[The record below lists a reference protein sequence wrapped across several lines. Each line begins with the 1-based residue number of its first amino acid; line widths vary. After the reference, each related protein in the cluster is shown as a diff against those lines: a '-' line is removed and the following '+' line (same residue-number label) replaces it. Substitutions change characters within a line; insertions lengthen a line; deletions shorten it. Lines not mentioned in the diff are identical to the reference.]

1 MKPYSKKYLALALA
15 GVLVTSMPASI
26 FASSGDLLKE
36 AQNEEYY
43 NSKKDK
49 DDDDEK
55 TTEADRNR
63 SRVRDTRKTLEKG
76 KRYDIEDIIDLPS
89 GARVVEGETS
99 FKYNETGKQ
108 TEYVTVK
115 FKDGSK
121 KEITLTFD
129 VEKKSGRYDDVDI
142 SNVKYNGGEITGKTE
157 PYADIYIERS
167 RKDDRHIGEA
177 DRNGRFSIKYDISKD
192 EIVYVYAE
200 KDGDK
205 SKRVKIAGE
214 EDDYIKGSEVEANGL
229 SIMGKTLTGFIRNH
243 PYENIKVYY
252 DGELYGTFRTDKNSY
267 FSVKLRDDIS
277 KSDFDDLKF
286 YKDKKT
292 AENDKLTITEAK
304 EGQKLVKG
312 KANAKDT
319 ITVYDAS
326 NRKLGSIEVNNSG
339 VFTVFLDRELIA
351 GETIK
356 VEAKTDDDDVEKL
369 DYKVTKKAIQDE
381 RVISYIEGYPDETF
395 KPQNNVTRAEAAQM
409 FATLINGGSGF
420 GFGDK
425 TKFSDAND
433 EWYSAAVNY
442 VVEKKLISGYPNGT
456 FKPNESITRA
466 EFAQMISGY
475 IKTEKTN
482 KSDFND
488 IKDHWAKDAI
498 DKLNGNKNVS
508 GYPDGTF
515 KPNEKITRAEAVTI
529 LNSVFDR
536 NTNKDSLK
544 DINVSSLTKF
554 SDVKEDFWA
563 YYNIL
568 DASNAHNRE
577 RANSNSEV
585 DVWVEK

>member
-63 SRVRDTRKTLEKG
+63 SRVRDTRKILEKG

-121 KEITLTFD
+121 KEIKLTFD

-142 SNVKYNGGEITGKTE
+142 SNVKYNGREITGKTE

-488 IKDHWAKDAI
+488 VKDHWAKDAI

>member
-121 KEITLTFD
+121 KEIKLTFD

-142 SNVKYNGGEITGKTE
+142 SNVKYNGREITGKTE

-488 IKDHWAKDAI
+488 VKDHWAKDAI

-568 DASNAHNRE
+568 DASNVHNRE

>member
-36 AQNEEYY
+36 AQNEKYY
-43 NSKKDK
+43 NSKNDK

-76 KRYDIEDIIDLPS
+76 KRYDIEDIIDFPS

-142 SNVKYNGGEITGKTE
+142 SNVKYNGREITGKTE

>member
-1 MKPYSKKYLALALA
+1 A

-26 FASSGDLLKE
+26 FASSGDLLKD
-36 AQNEEYY
+36 AKNEEYY

-488 IKDHWAKDAI
+488 VKDHWAKDAI

>member
-36 AQNEEYY
+36 AQNEKYY

-76 KRYDIEDIIDLPS
+76 KRYDIEDIIDFPS

-142 SNVKYNGGEITGKTE
+142 SNVKYNGREITGKTE

-488 IKDHWAKDAI
+488 VKDHWAKDAI

>member
-36 AQNEEYY
+36 AQNETYY
-43 NSKKDK
+43 ESKKDK

-99 FKYNETGKQ
+99 FKYNEIGKQ

-488 IKDHWAKDAI
+488 VKDHWAKDAI

>member
-121 KEITLTFD
+121 KEIKLTFD

-142 SNVKYNGGEITGKTE
+142 SNVKYNGREITGKTE

-488 IKDHWAKDAI
+488 VKDHWAKDAI

>member
-26 FASSGDLLKE
+26 FASSGDLLKD
-36 AQNEEYY
+36 AKNEEYY

-369 DYKVTKKAIQDE
+369 DYKVAKKAIQDE

-488 IKDHWAKDAI
+488 VKDHWAKDAI

>member
-577 RANSNSEV
+577 RASSNSEV

>member
-36 AQNEEYY
+36 AQNEKYY
-43 NSKKDK
+43 NSKNDK

-142 SNVKYNGGEITGKTE
+142 SNVKYNGREITGKTE

-488 IKDHWAKDAI
+488 VKDHWAKDAI

>member
-36 AQNEEYY
+36 AQNEKYY
-43 NSKKDK
+43 NSKNDK

-142 SNVKYNGGEITGKTE
+142 SNVKYNGREITGKTE

-488 IKDHWAKDAI
+488 VKDHWAKDAI

-577 RANSNSEV
+577 RANSNSEI
-585 DVWVEK
+585 

>member
-36 AQNEEYY
+36 AQNEKYY
-43 NSKKDK
+43 NSKNDK

-121 KEITLTFD
+121 KEIKLTFD

-142 SNVKYNGGEITGKTE
+142 SNVKYNGREITGKTE

>member
-229 SIMGKTLTGFIRNH
+229 SIMGKNLTGFIRNN

-488 IKDHWAKDAI
+488 VKDHWAKDAI

>member
-36 AQNEEYY
+36 AQNETYY
-43 NSKKDK
+43 NSKNDK

-76 KRYDIEDIIDLPS
+76 KRYDIEDIIDFPS

-142 SNVKYNGGEITGKTE
+142 SNVKYNGREITGKTE

>member
-26 FASSGDLLKE
+26 FASSGDLLKD
-36 AQNEEYY
+36 AQNETYY

-488 IKDHWAKDAI
+488 VKDHWAKDAI

>member
-243 PYENIKVYY
+243 PCENIKVYY

-267 FSVKLRDDIS
+267 FSVKLRDYIS

-488 IKDHWAKDAI
+488 VKDHWAKDAI

>member
-488 IKDHWAKDAI
+488 VKDHWAKDAI

-577 RANSNSEV
+577 RANSNSEIGRAHV
-585 DVWVEK
+585 

>member
-36 AQNEEYY
+36 AQNETYY

-121 KEITLTFD
+121 KEIKLTFD

-142 SNVKYNGGEITGKTE
+142 SDVKYNGREITGKTE

-482 KSDFND
+482 KYDFND
-488 IKDHWAKDAI
+488 VKDHWAKDAI

>member
-76 KRYDIEDIIDLPS
+76 KRYDIEDIIDFPS

-142 SNVKYNGGEITGKTE
+142 SNVKYNGREITGKTE

>member
-142 SNVKYNGGEITGKTE
+142 SNVKYNGREITGKTE

-488 IKDHWAKDAI
+488 VKDHWAKDAI

>member
-36 AQNEEYY
+36 AQNEKYY
-43 NSKKDK
+43 NSKNDK

-76 KRYDIEDIIDLPS
+76 KRYDIEDIIDFPS

-142 SNVKYNGGEITGKTE
+142 SNVKYNGREITGKTE

-488 IKDHWAKDAI
+488 VKDHWAKDAI

>member
-36 AQNEEYY
+36 AQNETYY

-121 KEITLTFD
+121 KEIKLTFD

-142 SNVKYNGGEITGKTE
+142 SNVKYNGREITGKTE

-488 IKDHWAKDAI
+488 VKDHWAKDAI

>member
-36 AQNEEYY
+36 AQNEKYY

-76 KRYDIEDIIDLPS
+76 KRYDIEDIIDFPS

-488 IKDHWAKDAI
+488 VKDHWAKDAI

>member
-36 AQNEEYY
+36 AQNEKYY
-43 NSKKDK
+43 NSKNDK

-121 KEITLTFD
+121 KEIKLTFD

-142 SNVKYNGGEITGKTE
+142 SNVKYNGREITGKTE

-488 IKDHWAKDAI
+488 VKDHWAKDAI

>member
-488 IKDHWAKDAI
+488 VKDHWAKDAI

>member
-36 AQNEEYY
+36 AQNETYY

-488 IKDHWAKDAI
+488 VKDHWAKDAI

>member
-63 SRVRDTRKTLEKG
+63 SRVRDTRKILEKG

-488 IKDHWAKDAI
+488 VKDHWAKDAI

>member
-26 FASSGDLLKE
+26 FASSGDLLKD
-36 AQNEEYY
+36 AKNEEYY

-326 NRKLGSIEVNNSG
+326 NRKLGGIEVNNSG

-488 IKDHWAKDAI
+488 VKDHWAKDAI

>member
-36 AQNEEYY
+36 AQNETYY

-121 KEITLTFD
+121 KEIKLTFD

-142 SNVKYNGGEITGKTE
+142 SNVKYNGREITGKTE

-482 KSDFND
+482 KYDFND
-488 IKDHWAKDAI
+488 VKDHWAKDAI

>member
-26 FASSGDLLKE
+26 FASSGDLLKD
-36 AQNEEYY
+36 AKNETYY
-43 NSKKDK
+43 ESKNDK

-121 KEITLTFD
+121 KEIKLTFD

-142 SNVKYNGGEITGKTE
+142 SNVKYNGREITGKTE

-488 IKDHWAKDAI
+488 VKDHWAKDAI

>member
-63 SRVRDTRKTLEKG
+63 SRVRDTRKILEKG

-142 SNVKYNGGEITGKTE
+142 SNVKYNGREITGKTE

>member
-1 MKPYSKKYLALALA
+1 MKPYSKKYLTLALA

-26 FASSGDLLKE
+26 FASSGKDLLKD
-36 AQNEEYY
+36 AQNETEYRKDN

-49 DDDDEK
+49 DDDEK
-55 TTEADRNR
+55 TTEADR
-63 SRVRDTRKTLEKG
+63 SRVRDRRKTLEKD
-76 KRYDIEDIIDLPS
+76 KRYNIEDVIDLPR
-89 GARVVEGETS
+89 GARIVEGETS
-99 FKYNETGKQ
+99 FKYEETGKH
-108 TEYVTVK
+108 TEYVTIR
-115 FKDGSK
+115 FEDGSEK
-121 KEITLTFD
+121 KIKLTFD
-129 VEKKSGRYDDVDI
+129 VEKKNGRYDDVDI
-142 SNVKYNGGEITGKTE
+142 SNVKYNGREITGKTE

-167 RKDDRHIGEA
+167 KKDDRYIGEA
-177 DRNGRFSIKYDISKD
+177 DRDGRFSIKFDILKD
-192 EIVYVYAE
+192 ETVYVYAE
-200 KDGDK
+200 KSGDR
-205 SKRVKIAGE
+205 SKRVKVSGE
-214 EDDYIKGSEVEANGL
+214 EDDYIKGSKVEANSL
-229 SIMGKTLTGFIRNH
+229 SLMGKTLTGFIRNH

-267 FSVKLRDDIS
+267 FTVNLRDDIS
-277 KSDFDDLKF
+277 KKDLDDLKF
-286 YKDKKT
+286 YTDKKT

-369 DYKVTKKAIQDE
+369 DYKVTKKAIQEE
-381 RVISYIEGYPDETF
+381 RVIAYIEGYPDETF

-409 FATLINGGSGF
+409 FATLINGGSSF
-420 GFGDK
+420 GLGDK

-442 VVEKKLISGYPNGT
+442 VVEKNLINGYPNGT

-475 IKTEKTN
+475 IKTEKTI

-488 IKDHWAKDAI
+488 IQDHWAKDAI

-508 GYPDGTF
+508 GYPDGSF
-515 KPNEKITRAEAVTI
+515 KPNAKITRAEAVTI

-536 NTNKDSLK
+536 NTSALSLNNVNKSAL
-544 DINVSSLTKF
+544 NKF
-554 SDVKEDFWA
+554 SDVNEGFWA
-563 YYNIL
+563 YYNII
-568 DASNAHNRE
+568 DAANSHDRE
-577 RANSNSEV
+577 RLNSSSEI
-585 DVWVEK
+585 DIWK